1 MKIPLKKLKKLEKT
15 LKNFKELFNDFSTKV
30 AANDTTVTPTQP
42 NTGGEPSNRATE
54 QPTMAAQDFRT
65 AAEVL
70 ELGLLTRGFTQERI
84 VRNKPERL
92 NDWFQTSFRCSPVVV
107 SAMWSDLQTT
117 EVDDARIGDDADDD
131 FIPISIY
138 DFLNA
143 LEFLKCYLPEKK
155 REGMTNLSAKTL
167 RDRCW
172 YYCRK
177 LQELKHEKVVWPA
190 NLPYDTIWVMTV
202 DGTHVAINEPLH
214 PEFSQDKKY
223 FSHKKNRAGW
233 VYEVGISLFTS
244 NLIWMNGPHKA
255 GANDKTIFAFPGGLK
270 EVLAQE
276 ALKAIG
282 DKFYNGHENEVSTFN
297 AQDSD
302 EVKKFKSRA
311 LKRHES
317 FNALLKQFAVLD
329 GRFRNRG
336 PEKFSICFE
345 AVAVVCQ
352 YRLELECPLFDI

>member
-1 MKIPLKKLKKLEKT
+1 
-15 LKNFKELFNDFSTKV
+15 
-30 AANDTTVTPTQP
+30 
-42 NTGGEPSNRATE
+42 
-54 QPTMAAQDFRT
+54 MAAQDFRT

-84 VRNKPERL
+84 VKNKQERL
-92 NDWFQTSFRCSPVVV
+92 DDWFQTSFGCPPVVV
-107 SAMWSDLQTT
+107 STMWSDLQTT
-117 EVDDARIGDDADDD
+117 EIDDARIGDADDDD

-177 LQELKHEKVVWPA
+177 LQALKHEKVVWPE
-190 NLPYDTIWVMTV
+190 NLPNDTIWVMTV

-270 EVLAQE
+270 EVLAGE
-276 ALKAIG
+276 GLKAIG
-282 DKFYNGHENEVSTFN
+282 DKFYNGHENEISTFN

-311 LKRHES
+311 LKRHER
-317 FNALLKQFAVLD
+317 FNGLLKQFAVLD

-345 AVAVVCQ
+345 AVAVICQ
-352 YRLELECPLFDI
+352 YRLELECPLYDI

>member
-1 MKIPLKKLKKLEKT
+1 M
-15 LKNFKELFNDFSTKV
+15 
-30 AANDTTVTPTQP
+30 AAH
-42 NTGGEPSNRATE
+42 
-54 QPTMAAQDFRT
+54 MAAQDIRT
-65 AAEVL
+65 PDEVL

-84 VRNKPERL
+84 VRNKPERRE
-92 NDWFQTSFRCSPVVV
+92 DWFQASFGCPSYVV
-107 SAMWSDLQTT
+107 SKMWSDLQTT
-117 EVDDARIGDDADDD
+117 GIDDARIGDEYDDD

-177 LQELKHEKVVWPA
+177 LQALKHEKVVWPE
-190 NLPYDTIWVMTV
+190 NLPPDTVWVMTV

-214 PEFSQDKKY
+214 PEFSQDKTY
-223 FSHKKNRAGW
+223 FSHKKQRAGW
-233 VYEVGISLFTS
+233 CYEVGMSLFTS
-244 NLIWMNGPHKA
+244 NLIWMSGPHKA
-255 GANDKTIFAFPGGLK
+255 GANDKTIFKLPGGLK
-270 EVLAQE
+270 HVLHQE
-276 ALKAIG
+276 GLKAIG
-282 DKFYNGHENEVSTFN
+282 DKLYNGHPNEVSIFN
-297 AQDSD
+297 AQDSP

-311 LKRHES
+311 LKRHEG
-317 FNALLKQFAVLD
+317 FNGLLKQFAILD

-345 AVAVVCQ
+345 AVAVICQ
-352 YRLELECPLFDI
+352 YRLELECPLYDL